1 MEGVEVVVR
10 TSGRSN
16 DDCMARTPDALA
28 SPEAQPMLELYFNAL
43 GEIMAAESRM
53 MANLYRHR
61 GKLGENRAAL
71 LQRFLATYLPQRFGV
86 GAGFALFG
94 DDVSTEQDVVVY
106 DQLNNPVLFPE
117 TVAPLFPPS
126 ALAAVVE
133 VKSRLT
139 KSELR
144 QTIIKG
150 KALKENLRGS
160 FIHHPA
166 PPRAEALAALF
177 AFDSR
182 LAVADVLHEAKAVEE
197 EIGAEMGDRIDAVCV
212 LGEGLVLGGS
222 LLYSTTHKGEP
233 LHPET
238 RPPRQQRLAVEAEN
252 SLFIFY
258 SRLLDYILAR
268 AEVRPQLMSY
278 LPPDTPLGEVVASG

>member
-1 MEGVEVVVR
+1 MAKSP
-10 TSGRSN
+10 TPLADSN
-16 DDCMARTPDALA
+16 
-28 SPEAQPMLELYFNAL
+28 AQPMIELYFNAL

-71 LQRFLATYLPQRFGV
+71 LQRFLATYLPRRFGV

-106 DQLNNPVLFPE
+106 DQLNNPVLFPA

-144 QTIIKG
+144 QTIVKV
-150 KALKENLRGS
+150 KALKQNLRGS
-160 FIHHPA
+160 FAHHPA

-182 LAVADVLHEAKAVEE
+182 LAIADILHAAKAVEDE
-197 EIGAEMGDRIDAVCV
+197 VGAEPQDRLDAVCV
-212 LGEGLVLGGS
+212 LGTGIVFGGS
-222 LLYSTTHKGEP
+222 LLYSTTHEGEP
-233 LHPET
+233 LLPET

-268 AEVRPQLMSY
+268 ADVRPQLMSY
-278 LPPDTPLGEVVASG
+278 LPPDTPLGEVVARG